1 MARFRFGVTVPS
13 LPGAY
18 DTAALGVDGLL
29 ASRFGPND
37 INKAVKLAANNNYV
51 LAADG
56 NDLEGVCFSVE
67 PATVNDGFSHGTVQ
81 KRFTELEV
89 LVSGAALA
97 VGAAVVC
104 AAQNALGTIQAAPAV
119 KAGAGALFK
128 WRVKSLLAGTG
139 QIGELVLIE
148 PITR

>member
-1 MARFRFGVTVPS
+1 MALFRFGVTVPS
-13 LPGAY
+13 LPAGHE
-18 DTAALGVDGLL
+18 TAALGVNAAGK
-29 ASRFGPND
+29 FGPND

-56 NDLEGVCFSVE
+56 EDLEAVCVSVE
-67 PATVNDGFSHGTVQ
+67 PATVNDGFSHGTVHVRHQ
-81 KRFTELEV
+81 ALEV

-97 VGAAVVC
+97 VRDFVVC
-104 AAQNALGTIQAAPAV
+104 AAQNALGTIQAAPKV
-119 KAGAGALFK
+119 KAGAGTTFK

-139 QIGELVLIE
+139 QVGEVVLIE

>member
-1 MARFRFGVTVPS
+1 MAKFRFGVTVPS
-13 LPGAY
+13 LPAGHE
-18 DTAALGVDGLL
+18 TAALGVNPAGK
-29 ASRFGPND
+29 FGPND

-56 NDLEGVCFSVE
+56 DDLEGQVVSIE
-67 PATVNDGFSHGTVQ
+67 PATVNDGYSHGTVQ
-81 KRFTELEV
+81 VRFQALEA

-97 VGAAVVC
+97 VGATVVC
-104 AAQNALGTIQAAPAV
+104 AAQNALGTIQAAPKV
-119 KAGAGALFK
+119 KAGAGVLFK

-139 QIGELVLIE
+139 QVGEVVLLE